1 MAKLITYFQEV
12 KSEMGRV
19 SWPTKKQTAQ
29 YTLAVVLMSVAIAA
43 YLGSLDSIFG
53 WILNKVLLR

>member
-1 MAKLITYFQEV
+1 MSKLVAFLQDV

-29 YTLAVVLMSVAIAA
+29 YTIAVVLMSIAVAI
-43 YLGSLDSIFG
+43 YLGGLDSIFG
-53 WILNKVLLR
+53 WILNKLLLR